1 MKQYLTRIFCA
12 VVMAAGLIQS
22 VFADANIG
30 DEVSGSLTLGK
41 RTFALPPGK
50 WIVVAEN
57 VAVTKMEQGQGAGGA
72 IKSQYVAQLDAA
84 NALVSAISFRTT
96 VASTAVSSWSDST
109 CERKDTL
116 FRDTLDGNFK
126 FPACHLI
133 NHVTG
138 FFNTAPSNE
147 YDKRIWSWYKDKKV
161 NLPETAIVSAY
172 VKYFAGDFVR
182 ISVVNNPDLA
192 GIKPD
197 GKKVWSESAWHPLLI
212 SSSTERSNY
221 IAAVKKWN
229 ESLIM
234 NGRATLYDGKPIAT
248 TLPALPAL

>member
-1 MKQYLTRIFCA
+1 
-12 VVMAAGLIQS
+12 
-22 VFADANIG
+22 
-30 DEVSGSLTLGK
+30 
-41 RTFALPPGK
+41 
-50 WIVVAEN
+50 
-57 VAVTKMEQGQGAGGA
+57 
-72 IKSQYVAQLDAA
+72 LDAT

-96 VASTAVSSWSDST
+96 IYSTAASSWNDST
-109 CERKDTL
+109 CDRKDTL

-138 FFNTAPSNE
+138 FFNNAPSNE

-161 NLPETAIVSAY
+161 NLPETAIVSTY
-172 VKYFAGDFVR
+172 VKYFAGDFVQIR
-182 ISVVNNPDLA
+182 VVNNPELA
-192 GIKPD
+192 GVKPD

-229 ESLIM
+229 ESLII
-234 NGRATLYDGKPIAT
+234 NGRASLYDGKPIAAS
-248 TLPALPAL
+248 LPALPVL